1 MGRTIKLFLMISVF
15 LGVSFQIAS
24 GEDSLKINAGALEIN
39 NISAERTKSLI
50 IFKSI
55 GDTADLV
62 GPEADSILKDHL
74 GAKDGYVLLRGF
86 ATVGD
91 KVYGYYREK
100 VRVPKARYIFIKVE
114 LEINNVSDSTQTFRV
129 GDIALLVKGFQ
140 LDFIAVGPN
149 KLAYLAKGKKD
160 LPSIQDVV
168 YNLEPN
174 DTRRFTYVFVVLR
187 KSRPWILSYKEE
199 ESVELK
205 VKK

>member
-1 MGRTIKLFLMISVF
+1 MISVF

-62 GPEADSILKDHL
+62 GPEADSILKDIL
-74 GAKDGYVLLRGF
+74 GVKDGYVLLRGF

-91 KVYGYYREK
+91 KVYGYYRENIK
-100 VRVPKARYIFIKVE
+100 IPGAGYIFIKVK
-114 LEINNVSDSTQTFRV
+114 LEVNNVSDSTQTFRV
-129 GDIALLVKGFQ
+129 GDIALLVKGLQVGFM
-140 LDFIAVGPN
+140 AVGPN
-149 KLAYLAKGKKD
+149 KLAYLAKDKED
-160 LPSIQDVV
+160 LTSIQDVV

-174 DTRRFTYVFVVLR
+174 DTRRFTYVFSLFR

-199 ESVELK
+199 ELVELK